1 MKLSLVSSSIKEGTT
16 ADDLFKAYDAQ
27 YNKLCSLVGVT
38 GYAPVDTTGKP
49 VETKSAFQ
57 DTVDAVKKSQDG
69 KVDSQA
75 IKERMGLAPKTPET
89 K

>member
-1 MKLSLVSSSIKEGTT
+1 M
-16 ADDLFKAYDAQ
+16 
-27 YNKLCSLVGVT
+27 
-38 GYAPVDTTGKP
+38 DTKGNP
-49 VETKSAFQ
+49 LETKSAFQ